1 MSPPQQLSA
10 VSAIILAGGRSRRL
24 GRDKAWLEIGGQTII
39 ERVLARLRPLF
50 EEVMIVAPSSPP
62 FQSLGVRVVPDEL
75 PGKGPL
81 GGLYS
86 GLRASTKQWVFCCAC
101 DMPFLNKN
109 LIAALTAQANQ
120 ADAVICRWEGR
131 LQPLHGLYA
140 RTCLPT
146 IRKNLENEQKR
157 MIDILPALKV
167 KYPGGDFIAGYDP
180 KGYSFFNLNTPQAL
194 NRAEKIAESIK

>member
-10 VSAIILAGGRSRRL
+10 VSAIILAGGQSRRM
-24 GRDKAWLEIGGQTII
+24 GRDKAWLEIGGQAII

-50 EEVMIVAPSSPP
+50 EEVIVVGPPSPHL
-62 FQSLGVRVVPDEL
+62 QGLGVRVVPDEL

-86 GLRASTKQWVFCCAC
+86 GLRAGGSQWAFCCAC

-109 LIAALTAQANQ
+109 LIAALSGQANQ
-120 ADAVICRWEGR
+120 ADAVICRWGNK

-140 RTCLPT
+140 QTCLPV
-146 IRKNLENEQKR
+146 IQKNLENEQKR
-157 MIDILPALKV
+157 MLGILPSLQV
-167 KYPGGDFIAGYDP
+167 KYLEENFIRGYDP

-194 NRAEKIAESIK
+194 SRAEKITESIK